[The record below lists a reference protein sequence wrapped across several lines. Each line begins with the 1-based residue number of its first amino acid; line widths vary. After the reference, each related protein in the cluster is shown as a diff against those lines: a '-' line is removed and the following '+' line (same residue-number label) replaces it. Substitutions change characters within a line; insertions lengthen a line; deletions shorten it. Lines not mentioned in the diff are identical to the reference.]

1 MTQVLKENDSGDFKE
16 KQRVKVIHTTLD
28 DVPFGSDDDIP
39 SPDSKLEKMALP
51 EGVTHKQLY
60 RDVLMIAWP
69 SFLELILTQLTGMAD
84 QIMVGRLPGEIGV
97 RALSAVG
104 LSTQPKFLLMTM
116 VQALNVGATAMVAR
130 ARGRKDRD
138 QANQVFRQAVV
149 FNILLSASMMLLG
162 VLLTVPLLR
171 LIGGSGISDST
182 YAYAADYFRIQM
194 WGFVP
199 LCVTFTFTAVLR
211 GTGETRI
218 PLLYNTMANAINL
231 LFNYL
236 LIYGKLGFPRMEVLG
251 ASLATVIGQT
261 AAFVFALI
269 IVLDKRRYLHLD
281 LREKFRFNW
290 EILRNV
296 IRIGVPSMMEQLFM
310 RAGVLI
316 FTRTITGLGDV
327 AFATHHICMN
337 IQAMSF
343 MTGQAFANSATTL
356 MGQSLGKKR
365 LDMAE
370 NYTRHTKTVGIISA
384 CILAVL
390 FALFGKYV
398 VALYNNTPEVIDIGG
413 KILFFVAFMQPF
425 QASQFI
431 TAGALR
437 GAGDTRFPAIA
448 IAVTVLGV
456 RATFA
461 LILVSVCH
469 FGLWGAWI
477 ALVCDQLLRSWLI
490 NWHYKK
496 GKWRFI
502 RLSAK
507 PAKA

>member
-1 MTQVLKENDSGDFKE
+1 MAEAQTEPNITSKN
-16 KQRVKVIHTTLD
+16 QRVKVIHTTLD
-28 DVPFGSDDDIP
+28 DVPFGRDQDFP
-39 SPDSKLEKMALP
+39 APGSKLEKMPLP
-51 EGVTHKQLY
+51 EGITHKQLY
-60 RDVLMIAWP
+60 KDVLMIAWP

-84 QIMVGRLPGEIGV
+84 QIMVGRLPGEVGV
-97 RALSAVG
+97 QALSAVG

-130 ARGRKDRD
+130 FRGRNDRE
-138 QANQVFRQAVV
+138 QANQVLYQAVV
-149 FNILLSASMMLLG
+149 FNILLSALMMILG
-162 VLLTVPLLR
+162 VVFTGPLLK
-171 LIGGSGISDST
+171 LIGGGGISDAT

-199 LCVTFTFTAVLR
+199 LCITFTFTAVLR

-218 PLLYNTMANAINL
+218 PLIYNTMANVMNL
-231 LFNYL
+231 AFNYL
-236 LIYGKLGFPRMEVLG
+236 LIYGKFGFPRMEVLG

-261 AAFVFALI
+261 AAFVFAFI
-269 IVLDKRRYLHLD
+269 IILDKKRYLHLD
-281 LREKFRFNW
+281 FRKKFRFDW
-290 EILRNV
+290 DILKN
-296 IRIGVPSMMEQLFM
+296 ITKIGLPSMVEQLFM

-316 FTRTITGLGDV
+316 FTRTVTGLGDV

-337 IQAMSF
+337 IQSMSF
-343 MTGQAFANSATTL
+343 MTGQAFSNSATTL

-384 CILAVL
+384 CVIAVL
-390 FALFGKYV
+390 FALFGRYV
-398 VALYNNTPEVIDIGG
+398 VALYNNTPEVVDIGG

-437 GAGDTRFPAIA
+437 GAGDTRFPALCIA
-448 IAVTVLGV
+448 ITVLGV
-456 RATFA
+456 RASFA
-461 LILVSVCH
+461 FILVTLMH

-477 ALVCDQLLRSWLI
+477 ALVCDQLLRSFLI

-502 RLSAK
+502 RLSGK
-507 PAKA
+507 KA

>member
-1 MTQVLKENDSGDFKE
+1 MATAQNEKSPMNFKQ

-28 DVPFGSDDDIP
+28 DVPFGSDEDLP
-39 SPDSKLEKMALP
+39 KPGSKLEKMSLP
-51 EGVTHKQLY
+51 DGLTHKQLY
-60 RDVLMIAWP
+60 KDVLMIAWP
-69 SFLELILTQLTGMAD
+69 SFLELVLTQLTGMAD

-97 RALSAVG
+97 QALSAVG

-130 ARGRKDRD
+130 ARGRNDRE
-138 QANQVFRQAVV
+138 QANQVFRQSVI
-149 FNILLSASMMLLG
+149 FNVLLSAIMMALG
-162 VLLTVPLLR
+162 IIFTVPLLK

-194 WGFVP
+194 MGFVP
-199 LCVTFTFTAVLR
+199 LCITFTFTAVLR

-218 PLLYNTMANAINL
+218 PLVYNTMANIINVV
-231 LFNYL
+231 FNYL
-236 LIYGKLGFPRMEVLG
+236 LIYGKLGLPRMEVLG

-261 AAFVFALI
+261 SAFIFAMI

-281 LREKFRFNW
+281 LKEKFRYDPD
-290 EILRNV
+290 IMKNV
-296 IRIGVPSMMEQLFM
+296 IKIGIPSMVEQLFM
-310 RAGVLI
+310 RAGMML

-327 AFATHHICMN
+327 AYATHNICMN

-370 NYTRHTKTVGIISA
+370 NYTRHTKTVGTISA
-384 CILAVL
+384 IVLAVL

-398 VALYNNTPEVIDIGG
+398 VALYNNTPEVVDIGG

-425 QASQFI
+425 QAGQFI

-437 GAGDTRFPAIA
+437 GAGDTRFPALAIA
-448 IAVTVLGV
+448 ITVLGV
-456 RATFA
+456 RASFA
-461 LILVSVCH
+461 FILVTLMH

-477 ALVCDQLLRSWLI
+477 ALVCDQLIRSWLI
-490 NWHYKK
+490 GWHYRK

-507 PAKA
+507 KA